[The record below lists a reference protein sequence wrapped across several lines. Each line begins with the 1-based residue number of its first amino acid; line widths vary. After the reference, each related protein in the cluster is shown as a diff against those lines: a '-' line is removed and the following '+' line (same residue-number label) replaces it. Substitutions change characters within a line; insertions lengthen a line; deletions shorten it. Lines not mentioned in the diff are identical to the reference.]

1 MNKRKNRRGW
11 IKVFEAVIALL
22 LIIGVVLT
30 LINRGYLLQEDYSE
44 EMYELQITIL
54 REIEKDNAMRV
65 EILSSPEIDSFSFE
79 VPESIK
85 EKINSRIPNYLEC
98 ESKICPLN
106 EICSL
111 EEYPEK
117 DVYAQSVAIAATPS
131 LSDFSPRQLKIFCW
145 MKE

>member
-85 EKINSRIPNYLEC
+85 E
-98 ESKICPLN
+98 SKICPLN